1 MTGPRRAVVVGASLA
16 GVTAVDTL
24 RLRGFDGR
32 ITLIGDEPHRA
43 YSRPALSKGI
53 LTGAESAASVLL
65 PPVGADV
72 EVLSGVRAD
81 GLDLAGRWVRLAGG
95 GRVPYDMLVIATGA
109 RARRLTPDRGETDGG
124 EIVLRGLDDALALR
138 DRLAAARSVL
148 VVGGGFLGMEV
159 ASAAA
164 ERGVAATVVDVRPH
178 LAALG
183 PWLAQ
188 RFAAAARA
196 RGVRLVVSPAGVRRF
211 DDMTVALDSGA
222 TLTADLVVTAIG
234 DRPEVDWLTGAGLPM
249 TGGLVVDSRCRVT
262 DRVVAAGDVV
272 AFPGA
277 DGTPRRLPHW
287 DAALAQARVAACALL
302 DGDAATPY
310 TPDPY
315 YWTEAFGLAVKVA
328 GPLPVAGPPSAVEG
342 SVAAGSFLARWDA
355 APRPTVVAVNHR
367 ISVGKLR
374 RLARTDLP
382 QPTTTR

>member
-1 MTGPRRAVVVGASLA
+1 VTGRRRAVVVGASLA
-16 GVTAVDTL
+16 GVTAVDAL
-24 RLRGFDGR
+24 RLRGFDGHL
-32 ITLIGDEPHRA
+32 TLIGDEPHRA

-53 LTGAESAASVLL
+53 LTGAESAGSVLL
-65 PPVGADV
+65 PPVGPDV
-72 EVLSGVRAD
+72 EVLSGVRAT
-81 GLDLAGRWVRLAGG
+81 GLDLAGRRVRLAGG
-95 GRVPYDMLVIATGA
+95 GRLPYDMLVIATGA
-109 RARRLTPDRGETDGG
+109 RARRLTPDGG

-183 PWLAQ
+183 PWPAQ
-188 RFAAAARA
+188 RFAAAARS
-196 RGVRLVVSPAGVRRF
+196 RGVRLVVSPAGVRRL
-211 DDMTVALDSGA
+211 DGTAVALGSGA

-234 DRPEVDWLTGAGLPM
+234 DRPEAGWLTGAALP
-249 TGGLVVDSRCRVT
+249 GGLVVDSRCRVT

-272 AFPGA
+272 AFPGT

-302 DGDAATPY
+302 DGDAAAPY

-342 SVAAGSFLARWDA
+342 SVAAGSFLARWDGP
-355 APRPTVVAVNHR
+355 PRPTVVAVNHR